1 MFKWSIMALPNQERF
16 ALAVMVL
23 ATNTACAWLLPLI
36 IDGDRTWPVRQS
48 PAPVHGTGFE
58 VT

>member
-16 ALAVMVL
+16 ALAAMVL

-36 IDGDRTWPVRQS
+36 IDGDRTWPV
-48 PAPVHGTGFE
+48 HGTGFE